1 MFSRRNV
8 QAGAGAFLLPQLAR
22 KRADSKPASALSPIR
37 FRELAQRSGL
47 DFILQN
53 NPTPRK
59 HMIETMP
66 GGVAAFD
73 YNDDGRVDIL
83 F

>member
-1 MFSRRNV
+1 
-8 QAGAGAFLLPQLAR
+8 
-22 KRADSKPASALSPIR
+22 
-37 FRELAQRSGL
+37 LAQRSGL

-59 HMIETMP
+59 LMTETMP

-73 YNDDGRVDIL
+73 YNDDGRVDI